1 MSSSNTSIGYAE
13 LVCTSN
19 FTFLNGASHP
29 QELVARA
36 AELGYYAIAL
46 TDECSLAGIVR
57 AFEETRRC
65 KKNGLDIKLI
75 SRQPV
80 QAGKWLTV
88 GITGP
93 GQHRL
98 CATVYVD
105 HTWTA

>member
-1 MSSSNTSIGYAE
+1 MTSSDTSTGYAE

-36 AELGYYAIAL
+36 TELGYDAIAL

-65 KKNGLDIKLI
+65 HQNGQKTELI
-75 SRQPV
+75 
-80 QAGKWLTV
+80 AGSHEINCLN
-88 GITGP
+88 
-93 GQHRL
+93 
-98 CATVYVD
+98 
-105 HTWTA
+105 TAG